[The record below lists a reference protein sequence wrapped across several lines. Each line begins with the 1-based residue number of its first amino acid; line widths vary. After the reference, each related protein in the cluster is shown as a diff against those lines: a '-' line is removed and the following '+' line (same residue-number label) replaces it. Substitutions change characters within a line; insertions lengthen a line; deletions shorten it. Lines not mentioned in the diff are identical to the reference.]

1 MKKKIKKYTVYYHR
15 KGEGK
20 RKFNVMWTIVE
31 ATNSRI
37 AIYRIKKRLG
47 KNWIIEKATRKQ

>member
-1 MKKKIKKYTVYYHR
+1 MKKYTVYYHR

-20 RKFNVMWTIVE
+20 RKFNVMWTTID
-31 ATNSRI
+31 ATSSRL
-37 AIYRIKKRLG
+37 AMYKIKKRLG

>member
-1 MKKKIKKYTVYYHR
+1 MKKKIKKYVVYYPR

>member
-1 MKKKIKKYTVYYHR
+1 MKKKMKKYTVYYHR

-20 RKFNVMWTIVE
+20 RKFNVMWTTID
-31 ATNSRI
+31 ATSSRL
-37 AIYRIKKRLG
+37 AMYKIKKRLG